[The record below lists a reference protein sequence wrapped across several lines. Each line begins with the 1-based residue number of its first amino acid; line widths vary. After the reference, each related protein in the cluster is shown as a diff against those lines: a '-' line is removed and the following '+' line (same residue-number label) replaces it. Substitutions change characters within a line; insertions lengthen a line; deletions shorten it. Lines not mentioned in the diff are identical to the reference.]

1 MKTTQC
7 YDFMFVAIPRQWLR
21 APSTVG
27 SAGILPVVFGMLPDN
42 AHRGTPRAAGRNL
55 RIMCAAQ
62 KTADN
67 MPATASNLPALPD
80 HLFWTWFV
88 DNPRPV
94 RKSS

>member
-1 MKTTQC
+1 M
-7 YDFMFVAIPRQWLR
+7 W
-21 APSTVG
+21 
-27 SAGILPVVFGMLPDN
+27 
-42 AHRGTPRAAGRNL
+42 
-55 RIMCAAQ
+55 AAQ